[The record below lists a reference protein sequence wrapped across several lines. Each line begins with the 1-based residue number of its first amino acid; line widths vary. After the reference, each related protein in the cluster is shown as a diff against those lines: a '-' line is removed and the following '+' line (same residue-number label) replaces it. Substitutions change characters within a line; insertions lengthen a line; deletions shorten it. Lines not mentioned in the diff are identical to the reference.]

1 MDLSLVP
8 VIIFALF
15 FFVTPNTTSNIE
27 GKTPDSYS
35 AQKRYRNSNDSSFKS
50 SASQKKD
57 QISDAVKSAREN
69 IKVTIDDLFDEK
81 KEKESILNYI
91 TSVFKTI
98 NKEDAEEISS
108 GLVEYGK
115 KYNLDPKLAAAVIA
129 RESGFNKKAVSRT
142 GAAGLGQIKDFN
154 FKSLKINNPFNI
166 KENVSGTTEYLNF
179 MLSKWKGKNKN
190 VNMALASYYKG
201 FTNVKKKGV
210 DPKTEHYVN
219 DILDYYDTIKKYRS
233 DLDFKNQ

>member
-15 FFVTPNTTSNIE
+15 FFVTPNTPSNIQGRTPE
-27 GKTPDSYS
+27 TYTTKNREHHSDKTSFESRS
-35 AQKRYRNSNDSSFKS
+35 AKRKDQLSDVVS
-50 SASQKKD
+50 SARK
-57 QISDAVKSAREN
+57 N
-69 IKVTIDDLFDEK
+69 LKVTLGEFFDEQ

-91 TSVFKTI
+91 TSVFKSI

-179 MLSKWKGKNKN
+179 MLSKWKGKNEN

-210 DPKTEHYVN
+210 DSKTEHYVN
-219 DILDYYDTIKKYRS
+219 DILDYYDTIKKYRN
-233 DLDFKNQ
+233 DLDSKSQ